1 MNKYSIFGEKNNVL
15 VSKNFISK
23 AFVNNCLRVASAL
36 SIAAAFSSEA
46 FSATLAADNLD
57 NTTSPFSYRVN
68 PIESDPVNFPAL
80 TVTGATAGPLNY
92 YFGTKGTAT
101 SGVTANQGSVEFVTG
116 SITGATAATPGTFT
130 YTPAVGFHGA
140 DTFTFHMNGSG
151 VNSNAY
157 TVTVLVGNPL
167 EVETDNQ
174 QVPFAVAPVANTLS
188 NFVATGGVAPYTY
201 SVTVNPLHGSLSA
214 TNSATPTYT
223 PDDLFYGTDSFT
235 YTIKD
240 SATPPAMRSG
250 LFVVNVVGQ
259 GIRTTPE
266 EDISVTGQITGTRP
280 LIVDGGGEVGLNNTQ
295 ATAQNSNSGGVFVKD
310 GSVLRLRND
319 QQLTTANAVRLQGF
333 IAGATDTVI
342 ANQLNLV

>member
-1 MNKYSIFGEKNNVL
+1 MNKYSIFGKKNNVL
-15 VSKNFISK
+15 ASKNFLSK
-23 AFVNNCLRVASAL
+23 AFLNNCLRMASAF
-36 SIAAAFSSEA
+36 SIAVAFSSEA

-57 NTTSPFSYRVN
+57 NTTSPFSFRVN
-68 PIESDPVNFPAL
+68 PIQSSPVNFPAL

-92 YFGTKGTAT
+92 YFGTNGTAT
-101 SGVTANQGSVEFVTG
+101 SGVTANQGSVEFSAG

-130 YTPAVGFHGA
+130 YRPAVEFYGA
-140 DTFTFHMNGSG
+140 DRFTFYMSGSG
-151 VNSNAY
+151 VDSNAY

-167 EVETDNQ
+167 QIETDDQ
-174 QVPFAVAPVANTLS
+174 QVPFAVEPIANTLS
-188 NFVATGGVAPYTY
+188 NFVASGGVSPYTY
-201 SVTVNPLHGSLSA
+201 SITVNPLHGSLSA
-214 TNSATPTYT
+214 TNAATPTYT
-223 PDDLFYGTDSFT
+223 PDDLFYGIDSLM
-235 YTIKD
+235 YTITD
-240 SATPPAMRSG
+240 SATPPAMVSG
-250 LFVVNVVGQ
+250 RFDINVVGQ
-259 GIRTTPE
+259 GIRTAPE

-342 ANQLNLV
+342 ANQLNLI